1 VIRCPSQNEETR
13 EFTST
18 APHHAV
24 SSGGDGNRD
33 FRLQLQFLHR
43 QHGLLL
49 QDPKPVLVLRANA
62 TLLDQFPCPAFGA
75 GAYLADVLFFI
86 PPSFHDFGDEVEA
99 LAVGFITDGES
110 ILVIESLVGGGI
122 SGLDTGGVG
131 GVVSDLECQLLV
143 FFAKG
148 HRRFP
153 PVVTFEKKRRRRDGD
168 RQRCHMGFSLC
179 LIP

>member
-1 VIRCPSQNEETR
+1 LRRPAHWNVP
-13 EFTST
+13 
-18 APHHAV
+18 
-24 SSGGDGNRD
+24 
-33 FRLQLQFLHR
+33 
-43 QHGLLL
+43 
-49 QDPKPVLVLRANA
+49 RANA
-62 TLLDQFPCPAFGA
+62 HLLDQFPCPAFGA
-75 GAYLADVLFFI
+75 DAYLADVLFFI

-99 LAVGFITDGES
+99 LAVGLITGGES

-131 GVVSDLECQLLV
+131 GVVSYLECQPLV

-153 PVVTFEKKRRRRDGD
+153 PLVTFEKKRRRRDDD
-168 RQRCHMGFSLC
+168 RQRCHLGFSLC

>member
-1 VIRCPSQNEETR
+1 LGQSFAERSEAWILG
-13 EFTST
+13 
-18 APHHAV
+18 A
-24 SSGGDGNRD
+24 
-33 FRLQLQFLHR
+33 
-43 QHGLLL
+43 
-49 QDPKPVLVLRANA
+49 
-62 TLLDQFPCPAFGA
+62 LDLGFYARN
-75 GAYLADVLFFI
+75 LADVLFFI

-99 LAVGFITDGES
+99 LAVGFITGGES
-110 ILVIESLVGGGI
+110 ILAIESLVGGGI
-122 SGLDTGGVG
+122 SGFDAGGVG

-153 PVVTFEKKRRRRDGD
+153 PVVTFKEKRRRRDGD